1 MIELSQE
8 VESWYVGLGLPG
20 ACVRRASHG
29 SSFCRGS
36 KVGDARS
43 RSLGEGLR
51 ELRFSCESVARGIT
65 YVIDTEWTI
74 ITLTTFRK
82 QRDNERREI
91 QRAKRI
97 KKRRG
102 EST

>member
-1 MIELSQE
+1 L
-8 VESWYVGLGLPG
+8 
-20 ACVRRASHG
+20 
-29 SSFCRGS
+29 
-36 KVGDARS
+36 
-43 RSLGEGLR
+43 
-51 ELRFSCESVARGIT
+51 SCESVARGIT

>member
-8 VESWYVGLGLPG
+8 VESWYVGLAL
-20 ACVRRASHG
+20 RDRAFADRAMDRLSVEGPRLGMPH
-29 SSFCRGS
+29 
-36 KVGDARS
+36 S

-51 ELRFSCESVARGIT
+51 ELRFSCESVARRIT
-65 YVIDTEWTI
+65 YVIDTERTI

-82 QRDNERREI
+82 QRDNERCEI
-91 QRAKRI
+91 QRAKHI

>member
-1 MIELSQE
+1 M
-8 VESWYVGLGLPG
+8 P
-20 ACVRRASHG
+20 H
-29 SSFCRGS
+29 
-36 KVGDARS
+36 S

-51 ELRFSCESVARGIT
+51 ELRFSCESVARRIT
-65 YVIDTEWTI
+65 YVIDTERTI

-82 QRDNERREI
+82 QRDNERCEI
-91 QRAKRI
+91 QRAKHI

>member
-8 VESWYVGLGLPG
+8 VESWYVGLAL
-20 ACVRRASHG
+20 RDRAFADRAMDRLSVEGPRLGMPH
-29 SSFCRGS
+29 
-36 KVGDARS
+36 S
-43 RSLGEGLR
+43 RSLVEGLR
-51 ELRFSCESVARGIT
+51 ELRFGCESVARRIT
-65 YVIDTEWTI
+65 YVIDTERI

-91 QRAKRI
+91 QRAKQS